1 MAQVNDPHAQL
12 GELQS
17 DAAPQRDYE
26 REQDEEH
33 KDRDLEPS
41 SLTVGDDEKPSEV
54 DSGSYH
60 EVERNIGVTKI
71 EALYIVFGKG
81 WKLAMLWLYV
91 TSFLVEQ
98 NDANDRSILL
108 IYYVFSLGNNT
119 IWNCKSRT
127 EAWKEA
133 DGRYTIRYF
142 CLWGPF
148 GSSHHRCYQ
157 RDCLWGI

>member
-1 MAQVNDPHAQL
+1 MAQVNDPHTQV

-17 DAAPQRDYE
+17 DAVPQRNYE
-26 REQDEEH
+26 REQGHEQ

-41 SLTVGDDEKPSEV
+41 SPMGGDDEKSSTV

-91 TSFLVEQ
+91 
-98 NDANDRSILL
+98 LL
-108 IYYVFSLGNNT
+108 FIHNESL
-119 IWNCKSRT
+119 C
-127 EAWKEA
+127 
-133 DGRYTIRYF
+133 
-142 CLWGPF
+142 
-148 GSSHHRCYQ
+148 
-157 RDCLWGI
+157 

>member
-1 MAQVNDPHAQL
+1 MAQVNDLHTQV

-17 DAAPQRDYE
+17 DPAPQRDYQ

-41 SLTVGDDEKPSEV
+41 SPTVGDDEKPSEV

-91 TSFLVEQ
+91 LYS
-98 NDANDRSILL
+98 L
-108 IYYVFSLGNNT
+108 I
-119 IWNCKSRT
+119 
-127 EAWKEA
+127 
-133 DGRYTIRYF
+133 
-142 CLWGPF
+142 
-148 GSSHHRCYQ
+148 
-157 RDCLWGI
+157 

>member
-1 MAQVNDPHAQL
+1 MAQVNDPHAQV

-41 SLTVGDDEKPSEV
+41 SPTVGDDEKPSEV

-119 IWNCKSRT
+119 IWNCMYYFRYL
-127 EAWKEA
+127 
-133 DGRYTIRYF
+133 GR
-142 CLWGPF
+142 
-148 GSSHHRCYQ
+148 S
-157 RDCLWGI
+157 

>member
-1 MAQVNDPHAQL
+1 MAQVNELHTQV

-17 DAAPQRDYE
+17 DAAPPREYDL
-26 REQDEEH
+26 EQDHEH

-41 SLTVGDDEKPSEV
+41 SPTVGDDEKSSTL

-91 TSFLVEQ
+91 L
-98 NDANDRSILL
+98 
-108 IYYVFSLGNNT
+108 FSH
-119 IWNCKSRT
+119 I
-127 EAWKEA
+127 
-133 DGRYTIRYF
+133 
-142 CLWGPF
+142 
-148 GSSHHRCYQ
+148 
-157 RDCLWGI
+157 

>member
-1 MAQVNDPHAQL
+1 MAQPNDLHTQI

-17 DAAPQRDYE
+17 DAPQRGHE

-41 SLTVGDDEKPSEV
+41 SPTGGDDEKSSTV

-81 WKLAMLWLYV
+81 WKLAMLWLC
-91 TSFLVEQ
+91 
-98 NDANDRSILL
+98 
-108 IYYVFSLGNNT
+108 VFHFIFNES
-119 IWNCKSRT
+119 
-127 EAWKEA
+127 
-133 DGRYTIRYF
+133 
-142 CLWGPF
+142 
-148 GSSHHRCYQ
+148 
-157 RDCLWGI
+157 

>member
-1 MAQVNDPHAQL
+1 MAQVNELHTQV

-17 DAAPQRDYE
+17 DTPAQREYE

-41 SLTVGDDEKPSEV
+41 SPTVGDDEKSSDV

-91 TSFLVEQ
+91 LDS
-98 NDANDRSILL
+98 L
-108 IYYVFSLGNNT
+108 I
-119 IWNCKSRT
+119 
-127 EAWKEA
+127 
-133 DGRYTIRYF
+133 
-142 CLWGPF
+142 
-148 GSSHHRCYQ
+148 
-157 RDCLWGI
+157 